1 MMEEKINKRID
12 DVEDNVDKLML
23 ENRDLDLRV
32 NKLEDKNNG
41 N

>member
-1 MMEEKINKRID
+1 MEEKINKRID